1 MSILRGRELI
11 KTRTA
16 RIAGVLVLLVAL
28 YAAAGFWLA
37 PRLVR
42 SALLEDIPKALDAVP
57 SVGEIRINP
66 FLLQV
71 SVKDFALADREG
83 RKLLGF
89 ERLFIDFQLSSL
101 WRRAYSF
108 ANIDIAAPYLNAS
121 VAKDG
126 TLNLAKL
133 HPASP
138 APPKPPE
145 TKSEPLPPLR
155 VGSFKVTQGSVS
167 YEDRSRPSEFTAHL
181 QPINFELRDFTTGV
195 AGGVFTFTGTSNLG
209 ERIEWHGHLSVQ
221 PIESDGELRIEAL
234 RAHTIWEYLE
244 DQLNFMINSGQIDLD
259 ATYKFS
265 LKDTVDLQVNLAKLA
280 AADITV
286 RPRDSELDWVTI
298 PGLTVL
304 GTTVDLAPHRAH
316 VDSLSVTGLK
326 VSTWRAP
333 DGSLNLLNLL
343 AARVGS
349 AKAQARD
356 AVAPG
361 AAPASSPAPAAG
373 APPASP
379 PVAARSSAAASPP
392 WQVEL
397 HQFDLTDA
405 HISAED
411 RTTRPTA
418 KIVLAPLS
426 LRVTGAS
433 LDLAKPVSV
442 TLETRINESGSLTAN
457 GEVTPQ
463 PASAAWNLKIAD
475 IDLTALQPY
484 IGQHTSMTLSSGKL
498 GGDAK
503 FRYGANLKPV
513 LLFAGNIHVDG
524 LHTVDDTLHD
534 DFVNWQ
540 RLDILGLNYQQ
551 APDRLDIAQ
560 IVARKPYARVI
571 IETDSSLNVKRV
583 LAGPGPA
590 SPPPPTDQGSA
601 AKAAAKSSPHGS
613 SAAQSATAVSA
624 PASSQPMP
632 MAIKKVA
639 IEGGVANFTD
649 LSVAPN
655 FSAGIQHLDGTVL
668 GLSSKP
674 SSRAKVD
681 LHGSVDAFSPVS
693 ITGEVNL
700 LSAALYTD
708 LALSFRNIELSI
720 FNPYSGKFAGYNIA
734 KGKLTTE
741 LHYKVDRR
749 KLDAQHHIIIDQLE
763 FGEKTAS
770 KDAVSL
776 PIKLGVAL
784 LKDRNGVIDLNL
796 PVTGSLDDP
805 KFRIGPIIWKVIVNI
820 LEKAVTA
827 PFALLGALFGGG
839 PDIQF
844 VEFHPGTSA
853 LDPAAVDKVKA
864 VAKALAERPQLK
876 IEVPI
881 AVVPDIDRPALATAQ
896 FNAQLNELQTL
907 KLGRKKSAGAAPTS
921 YDQLD
926 PGAKLDLLTGLYVKD
941 VGAEPK
947 YPPAVTDL
955 KQKPELVSAK
965 IDFLTQ
971 GIREHLVVSDA
982 DLNTL
987 GQQRAMVLE
996 QALLSDTQIDPA
1008 RVFLVANDKVS
1019 SKDGLVRL
1027 ELSLR

>member
-1 MSILRGRELI
+1 MG
-11 KTRTA
+11 
-16 RIAGVLVLLVAL
+16 
-28 YAAAGFWLA
+28 
-37 PRLVR
+37 
-42 SALLEDIPKALDAVP
+42 
-57 SVGEIRINP
+57 
-66 FLLQV
+66 
-71 SVKDFALADREG
+71 
-83 RKLLGF
+83 
-89 ERLFIDFQLSSL
+89 
-101 WRRAYSF
+101 
-108 ANIDIAAPYLNAS
+108 
-121 VAKDG
+121 
-126 TLNLAKL
+126 
-133 HPASP
+133 
-138 APPKPPE
+138 
-145 TKSEPLPPLR
+145 
-155 VGSFKVTQGSVS
+155 
-167 YEDRSRPSEFTAHL
+167 
-181 QPINFELRDFTTGV
+181 
-195 AGGVFTFTGTSNLG
+195 
-209 ERIEWHGHLSVQ
+209 
-221 PIESDGELRIEAL
+221 
-234 RAHTIWEYLE
+234 
-244 DQLNFMINSGQIDLD
+244 
-259 ATYKFS
+259 
-265 LKDTVDLQVNLAKLA
+265 
-280 AADITV
+280 
-286 RPRDSELDWVTI
+286 
-298 PGLTVL
+298 
-304 GTTVDLAPHRAH
+304 
-316 VDSLSVTGLK
+316 
-326 VSTWRAP
+326 
-333 DGSLNLLNLL
+333 
-343 AARVGS
+343 ARVAS
-349 AKAQARD
+349 AKAQATTGTG
-356 AVAPG
+356 PG
-361 AAPASSPAPAAG
+361 AAVAASPAPAA
-373 APPASP
+373 SP
-379 PVAARSSAAASPP
+379 PLAASSSAAASAP

-397 HQFDLTDA
+397 HEFNLTDA

-411 RTTRPTA
+411 RTARPTA

-426 LRVTGAS
+426 LHVTGAS

-442 TLETRINESGSLTAN
+442 ALETRINESGSLTAN

-463 PASAAWNLKIAD
+463 PAAASWSLKIAD

-484 IGQHTSMTLSSGKL
+484 IGQHTSMTLRSGRL

-503 FRYGANLKPV
+503 FRYGAKQKPV
-513 LLFAGNIHVDG
+513 VLFTGNIHVDD

-534 DFVNWQ
+534 DFINWQ
-540 RLDILGLNYQQ
+540 RLDVLGLNYQQ

-571 IETDSSLNVKRV
+571 IEADSSLNAKRV
-583 LAGPGPA
+583 LAGPGTA
-590 SPPPPTDQGSA
+590 SPQPPSA
-601 AKAAAKSSPHGS
+601 DAVSAGKAAAKRRSHGS
-613 SAAQSATAVSA
+613 SAAQSAPAA
-624 PASSQPMP
+624 PAPGSSQPMP
-632 MAIKKVA
+632 MAIKKVTV
-639 IEGGVANFTD
+639 EGGLANFTD

-655 FSAGIQHLDGTVL
+655 FSAGIQNLGGTVL

-681 LHGSVDAFSPVS
+681 LHGNIDANSPVS

-708 LALSFRNIELSI
+708 LAMSFRNIELSI

-741 LHYKVDRR
+741 LHYKVDSG

-763 FGEKTAS
+763 FGDKTAS

-776 PIKLGVAL
+776 PVKLAVAL

-805 KFRIGPIIWKVIVNI
+805 KFRLAPIIWKVLVNI
-820 LEKAVTA
+820 LEKAITA

-881 AVVPDIDRPALATAQ
+881 AVVPDIDRPALAAAQ

-907 KLGRKKSAGAAPTS
+907 KPGRKKSAGAAPTP

-926 PGAKLDLLTGLYVKD
+926 PGAKLELLTELYVKD

-947 YPPAVTDL
+947 YPAAVTDL
-955 KQKPELVSAK
+955 KQKPELVSGK

-971 GIREHLVVSDA
+971 GIREHLVVGDA
-982 DLNTL
+982 DLNAL
-987 GQQRAMVLE
+987 GQQRATALE
-996 QALLSDTQIDPA
+996 QALLSDAQIDPA
-1008 RVFLVANDKVS
+1008 RVFLVANDKAS